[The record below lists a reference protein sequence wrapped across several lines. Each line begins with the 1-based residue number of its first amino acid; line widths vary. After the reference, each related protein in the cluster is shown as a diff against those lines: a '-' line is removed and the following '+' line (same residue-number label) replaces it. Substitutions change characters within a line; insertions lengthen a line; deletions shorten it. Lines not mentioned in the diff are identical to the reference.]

1 MRAGKAPADLLTA
14 DRKRG
19 GISLKTPKRFKLL
32 CLTLMVSLLLT
43 GCALLPT
50 TISDLATGMDD
61 TVTISRDEYERLQ
74 RYAELD
80 EIWQIVEQY
89 YYQEPDTQAMLDG
102 AEMGLLYGLGD
113 PYTYYY
119 TPDQYAQL
127 WADDEGE
134 YAGIGIQIMGD
145 YTTGLCTISRVF
157 LDSPALD
164 AGLRKGDVLTRV
176 EGIDVVTT
184 TLQDAVNI
192 MRGEPGTSVNVQVQR
207 GDQLMDFVVQRAVVH
222 VNWVNS
228 CMLEGHVGYI
238 SLYEFSGDCSPS
250 FAVHLDNLMSQGAKA
265 LVIDLRDNPGGW
277 VDDAQKVAD
286 MFLEEG
292 NVASL
297 VYRDGT
303 TELYTTTTDGKENPI
318 PLVVLVNEYSAS
330 ASEILA
336 GALQD
341 RGRATIV
348 GTQTFGKGVVQYV
361 LPVGTRGAGMQL
373 TVAQYYTPNGNEV
386 HKVGITPD
394 IEATLPEGD
403 TTMYDIGDLNDAQLR
418 KAYEVALEM
427 I

>member
-1 MRAGKAPADLLTA
+1 M
-14 DRKRG
+14 
-19 GISLKTPKRFKLL
+19 KTLSKKRFKLM
-32 CLTLMVSLLLT
+32 CLTLMVLLLLT

-61 TVTISRDEYERLQ
+61 TVTISRAEYERLQ

-134 YAGIGIQIMGD
+134 YAGIGIQIMGN
-145 YTTGLCTISRVF
+145 YATGLCTISRVF

-176 EGIDVVTT
+176 EDIDVVTT

-192 MRGEPGTSVNVQVQR
+192 MRGEPGTPVNVQVQR
-207 GDQLMDFVVQRAVVH
+207 GDQLLDFVVDRAVVH

-228 CMLEGHVGYI
+228 CMLDGDVGYI

-394 IEATLPEGD
+394 IEASLPEGD
-403 TTMYDIGDLNDAQLR
+403 TTMYDIGDLDDAQLK
-418 KAYEVALEM
+418 KAYEVALDLIEP
-427 I
+427 

>member
-1 MRAGKAPADLLTA
+1 M
-14 DRKRG
+14 
-19 GISLKTPKRFKLL
+19 
-32 CLTLMVSLLLT
+32 CLALMVSLMLT

-50 TISDLATGMDD
+50 TVSDVVLGTDD
-61 TVTISRDEYERLQ
+61 TVTISRSEYERLQ

-80 EIWQIVEQY
+80 EIWQIVETY
-89 YYQEPDTQAMLDG
+89 YYQEPDEESMLDG

-119 TPDQYAQL
+119 TPEQYAQL

-145 YTTGLCTISRVF
+145 YITGLCTISRVF

-164 AGLRKGDVLTRV
+164 AGLRKGDILTRV
-176 EGIDVVTT
+176 EDVDVVAT

-192 MRGEPGTSVNVQVQR
+192 MRGEPGTPVNVQVQR
-207 GDQLMDFVVQRAVVH
+207 GDQLLDFVVDRAVVH

-228 CMLEGHVGYI
+228 CMLEGNVGYI

-250 FAVHLDNLMSQGAKA
+250 FAVHLDNLMNEGARS
-265 LVIDLRDNPGGW
+265 LIIDLRDNPGGW

-286 MFLEEG
+286 MFLAEG

-361 LPVGTRGAGMQL
+361 LPVGTRGAGMQI

-403 TTMYDIGDLNDAQLR
+403 TTMYDIGDLSDAQLK
-418 KAYEVALEM
+418 KAHEIALSLTGD
-427 I
+427 

>member
-1 MRAGKAPADLLTA
+1 M
-14 DRKRG
+14 
-19 GISLKTPKRFKLL
+19 

-50 TISDLATGMDD
+50 TISDLVTGADD
-61 TVTISRDEYERLQ
+61 TVTITRAEYDRLQ

-89 YYQEPDTQAMLDG
+89 YYQEPDTEAMLDG

-176 EGIDVVTT
+176 EDIDVVTT

-192 MRGEPGTSVNVQVQR
+192 MRGEPGTPVNVQVQR
-207 GDQLMDFVVQRAVVH
+207 GDQLLDFVVQRAVVH

-228 CMLEGHVGYI
+228 CMLDGDVGYI

-250 FAVHLDNLMSQGAKA
+250 FAVHLDNLMNQGAKA

-403 TTMYDIGDLNDAQLR
+403 TTMYDIGDLDDAQL
-418 KAYEVALEM
+418 KAAYEVALGLIEP
-427 I
+427 

>member
-1 MRAGKAPADLLTA
+1 M
-14 DRKRG
+14 
-19 GISLKTPKRFKLL
+19 KTLSKKRFKLM
-32 CLTLMVSLLLT
+32 CLTLMVLLLLT

-61 TVTISRDEYERLQ
+61 TVTISRAEYERLQ

-134 YAGIGIQIMGD
+134 YAGIGIQIMGN
-145 YTTGLCTISRVF
+145 YATGLCTISRVF

-176 EGIDVVTT
+176 EDIDVVTT
-184 TLQDAVNI
+184 TLRDAVNI
-192 MRGEPGTSVNVQVQR
+192 MRGEPGTPVNVQVQR
-207 GDQLMDFVVQRAVVH
+207 GDQLLDFVVDRAVVH

-228 CMLEGHVGYI
+228 CMLDGDVGYI

-297 VYRDGT
+297 FYGDGT

-403 TTMYDIGDLNDAQLR
+403 TTMYDIGDLDDAQLK
-418 KAYEVALEM
+418 KAYEVALDLIEP
-427 I
+427 

>member
-1 MRAGKAPADLLTA
+1 M
-14 DRKRG
+14 
-19 GISLKTPKRFKLL
+19 KTLSKKRFKLM
-32 CLTLMVSLLLT
+32 CLTLMVLLLLT

-61 TVTISRDEYERLQ
+61 TVTISRAEYERLQ

-134 YAGIGIQIMGD
+134 YAGIGIQIMGN
-145 YTTGLCTISRVF
+145 YATGLCTISRVF

-164 AGLRKGDVLTRV
+164 AGMRKGDVLTRV
-176 EGIDVVTT
+176 EDIDVVTT

-192 MRGEPGTSVNVQVQR
+192 MRGEPGTPVNVQVQR
-207 GDQLMDFVVQRAVVH
+207 GDQLLDFVVDRAVVH

-228 CMLEGHVGYI
+228 CMLDGDVGYI

-403 TTMYDIGDLNDAQLR
+403 TTMYDIGDLDDAQLK
-418 KAYEVALEM
+418 KAYEVALDLIEP
-427 I
+427 

>member
-1 MRAGKAPADLLTA
+1 M
-14 DRKRG
+14 
-19 GISLKTPKRFKLL
+19 KTLSKKRFKLM
-32 CLTLMVSLLLT
+32 CLTLMVLLLLT

-50 TISDLATGMDD
+50 TISDLAAGMDD
-61 TVTISRDEYERLQ
+61 TVTISRAEYERLQ

-134 YAGIGIQIMGD
+134 YAGIGIQIMGN
-145 YTTGLCTISRVF
+145 YATGLCTISRVF

-176 EGIDVVTT
+176 EDIDVVTT

-192 MRGEPGTSVNVQVQR
+192 MRGEPGTPVNVQVQR
-207 GDQLMDFVVQRAVVH
+207 GDQLLDFVVDRAVVH

-228 CMLEGHVGYI
+228 CMLDGDVGYI

-394 IEATLPEGD
+394 IEASLPEGD
-403 TTMYDIGDLNDAQLR
+403 TTMYDIGDLDDDQLK
-418 KAYEVALEM
+418 KAYEVALDLIEP
-427 I
+427 

>member
-1 MRAGKAPADLLTA
+1 M
-14 DRKRG
+14 
-19 GISLKTPKRFKLL
+19 KTLSKKRFKLM
-32 CLTLMVSLLLT
+32 CLTLMVLLLLT

-50 TISDLATGMDD
+50 TISDLAAGMDD
-61 TVTISRDEYERLQ
+61 TVTISRAEYERLQ

-145 YTTGLCTISRVF
+145 YATGLCTISRVF

-176 EGIDVVTT
+176 EDIDVVTT

-192 MRGEPGTSVNVQVQR
+192 MRGEPGTPVNVQVQR
-207 GDQLMDFVVQRAVVH
+207 GDQLLDFVVDRAVVH
-222 VNWVNS
+222 VNWVTS
-228 CMLEGHVGYI
+228 CMLDGDVGYI

-403 TTMYDIGDLNDAQLR
+403 TTMYDIGDLDDAQLK
-418 KAYEVALEM
+418 KAYEVALDLIEP
-427 I
+427 

>member
-1 MRAGKAPADLLTA
+1 M
-14 DRKRG
+14 
-19 GISLKTPKRFKLL
+19 KTPSNKRFKLM
-32 CLTLMVSLLLT
+32 CLALMVSLLLT

-50 TISDLATGMDD
+50 TISDLVTGADD
-61 TVTISRDEYERLQ
+61 TVTISRAEYDRLQ

-89 YYQEPDTQAMLDG
+89 YYQDPDTEAMLDG

-176 EGIDVVTT
+176 EDIDVVTT

-192 MRGEPGTSVNVQVQR
+192 MRGEPGTPVNVQVQR
-207 GDQLMDFVVQRAVVH
+207 GDQLLDFVVQRAVVH

-228 CMLEGHVGYI
+228 CMLDGDVGYI

-250 FAVHLDNLMSQGAKA
+250 FAVHLDNLMNQGAKA

-403 TTMYDIGDLNDAQLR
+403 TTMYDIGDLDDAQL
-418 KAYEVALEM
+418 KAAYEVALDM
-427 I
+427 IEP

>member
-1 MRAGKAPADLLTA
+1 M
-14 DRKRG
+14 
-19 GISLKTPKRFKLL
+19 KTPSNKRFKLM
-32 CLTLMVSLLLT
+32 CLALMVSLLLT

-50 TISDLATGMDD
+50 TISDLVTGADD
-61 TVTISRDEYERLQ
+61 TVTISRAEYERLQ

-89 YYQEPDTQAMLDG
+89 YYQEPDTEAMLDG

-119 TPDQYAQL
+119 TPDQFAQL

-176 EGIDVVTT
+176 EDIDVVTT

-192 MRGEPGTSVNVQVQR
+192 MRGEPGTPVNVQVQR
-207 GDQLMDFVVQRAVVH
+207 GDQLLDFVVQRAVVH

-228 CMLEGHVGYI
+228 CMLDGDVGYI

-250 FAVHLDNLMSQGAKA
+250 FAVHLDNLMNQGAKA

-403 TTMYDIGDLNDAQLR
+403 TTMYDIGDLDDAQL
-418 KAYEVALEM
+418 KAAYEVALGLIEP
-427 I
+427 

>member
-1 MRAGKAPADLLTA
+1 M
-14 DRKRG
+14 
-19 GISLKTPKRFKLL
+19 KTPSNKRFKLM
-32 CLTLMVSLLLT
+32 CLALMVSLLLT

-50 TISDLATGMDD
+50 TISDLVTGADD
-61 TVTISRDEYERLQ
+61 TVTITRAEYERLQ

-89 YYQEPDTQAMLDG
+89 YYQDPDTEAMLDG

-176 EGIDVVTT
+176 EDIDVVTT

-192 MRGEPGTSVNVQVQR
+192 MRGEPGTPVNVQVQR
-207 GDQLMDFVVQRAVVH
+207 GDQLLDFVVQRAVVH

-228 CMLEGHVGYI
+228 CMLDGDVGYI

-250 FAVHLDNLMSQGAKA
+250 FAVHLDNLMNQGAKA

-403 TTMYDIGDLNDAQLR
+403 TTMYDIGDLDDAQL
-418 KAYEVALEM
+418 KAAYEVALDM
-427 I
+427 IEP

>member
-1 MRAGKAPADLLTA
+1 M
-14 DRKRG
+14 
-19 GISLKTPKRFKLL
+19 KTPSNKRFKLM
-32 CLTLMVSLLLT
+32 CLALMVSLLLT

-50 TISDLATGMDD
+50 TISDLVTGADD
-61 TVTISRDEYERLQ
+61 TVTISRAEYERLQ

-89 YYQEPDTQAMLDG
+89 YYQEPDTEAMLDG

-176 EGIDVVTT
+176 EDIDVVTT

-192 MRGEPGTSVNVQVQR
+192 MRGEPGTPVNVQVQR
-207 GDQLMDFVVQRAVVH
+207 GDQLLDFVVQRAVVH

-228 CMLEGHVGYI
+228 CMLDGDVGYI

-250 FAVHLDNLMSQGAKA
+250 FAVHLDNLMNQGAKA

-403 TTMYDIGDLNDAQLR
+403 TTMYDIGDLDDAQL
-418 KAYEVALEM
+418 KAAYEVALDM
-427 I
+427 IEP

>member
-1 MRAGKAPADLLTA
+1 MKHP
-14 DRKRG
+14 
-19 GISLKTPKRFKLL
+19 SQKRFRLM
-32 CLTLMVSLLLT
+32 CLALMVSLMLT

-50 TISDLATGMDD
+50 TVSDAVLGTDD
-61 TVTISRDEYERLQ
+61 TVTISRSEYERLQ

-80 EIWQIVEQY
+80 EIWQIVETY
-89 YYQEPDTQAMLDG
+89 YYQEPDEESMLDG

-119 TPDQYAQL
+119 TPEQYAQL

-145 YTTGLCTISRVF
+145 YITGLCTISRVF

-164 AGLRKGDVLTRV
+164 AGLRKGDILTRV
-176 EGIDVVTT
+176 EDVDVVAT
-184 TLQDAVNI
+184 TLQDALNI
-192 MRGEPGTSVNVQVQR
+192 MRGEPGTPGNVQVQR
-207 GDQLMDFVVQRAVVH
+207 GDQLLDFVVDRAVVH

-228 CMLEGHVGYI
+228 CMLEGNVGYI

-250 FAVHLDNLMSQGAKA
+250 FAVHLDNLMNEGARS
-265 LVIDLRDNPGGW
+265 LIIDLRDNPGGW

-286 MFLEEG
+286 MFLAEG

-361 LPVGTRGAGMQL
+361 LPVGTRGAGMQI

-403 TTMYDIGDLNDAQLR
+403 TTMYDIGDLSDAQLK
-418 KAYEVALEM
+418 KAHEIALSLTGD
-427 I
+427 

>member
-1 MRAGKAPADLLTA
+1 M
-14 DRKRG
+14 
-19 GISLKTPKRFKLL
+19 
-32 CLTLMVSLLLT
+32 CLTLMVLLLLT

-61 TVTISRDEYERLQ
+61 TVTISRAEYERLQ

-145 YTTGLCTISRVF
+145 YATGLCTISRVF

-176 EGIDVVTT
+176 EDIDVVTT

-192 MRGEPGTSVNVQVQR
+192 MRGEPGTPVNVQVQR
-207 GDQLMDFVVQRAVVH
+207 GAQLLDFVVDRAVVH

-228 CMLEGHVGYI
+228 CMLDGDVGYI

-403 TTMYDIGDLNDAQLR
+403 TTMYDIGDLDDAQLK
-418 KAYEVALEM
+418 KAYEVALDLIEP
-427 I
+427 

>member
-1 MRAGKAPADLLTA
+1 M
-14 DRKRG
+14 
-19 GISLKTPKRFKLL
+19 KTLSKKRFKLM
-32 CLTLMVSLLLT
+32 CLTLMVLLLLT

-61 TVTISRDEYERLQ
+61 TVTISRAEYERLQ

-134 YAGIGIQIMGD
+134 YAGIGIQIMGN
-145 YTTGLCTISRVF
+145 YATGLCTISRVF

-176 EGIDVVTT
+176 EDIDVVTT

-192 MRGEPGTSVNVQVQR
+192 MRGEPGTPVNVQVQR
-207 GDQLMDFVVQRAVVH
+207 GDQLLDFVVDRAVVH

-228 CMLEGHVGYI
+228 CMLDGDVGYI

-292 NVASL
+292 NVPSL
-297 VYRDGT
+297 VNGAGT

-403 TTMYDIGDLNDAQLR
+403 TTMYDIGDLDDAQLK
-418 KAYEVALEM
+418 KAYEVALDLIEP
-427 I
+427 

>member
-1 MRAGKAPADLLTA
+1 M
-14 DRKRG
+14 
-19 GISLKTPKRFKLL
+19 KTLSKKRFKLM
-32 CLTLMVSLLLT
+32 CLTLMVLLLLT

-50 TISDLATGMDD
+50 TIGDLATGMDD
-61 TVTISRDEYERLQ
+61 TVTISRAEYERLQ

-134 YAGIGIQIMGD
+134 YAGIGIQIMGN
-145 YTTGLCTISRVF
+145 YATGLCTISRVF

-176 EGIDVVTT
+176 EDIDVVTT

-192 MRGEPGTSVNVQVQR
+192 MRGEPGTPVNVQVQR
-207 GDQLMDFVVQRAVVH
+207 GDQLLDFVVDRAVVH

-228 CMLEGHVGYI
+228 CMLDGDVGYI

-348 GTQTFGKGVVQYV
+348 GMQTFGKGVVQYV

-403 TTMYDIGDLNDAQLR
+403 TTMYDIGDLDDAQLK
-418 KAYEVALEM
+418 KAYEVALDLIEP
-427 I
+427 

>member
-1 MRAGKAPADLLTA
+1 M
-14 DRKRG
+14 
-19 GISLKTPKRFKLL
+19 
-32 CLTLMVSLLLT
+32 CLTLMVLLLLT

-50 TISDLATGMDD
+50 TISDLAAGMDD
-61 TVTISRDEYERLQ
+61 TVTISRAEYERLQ

-145 YTTGLCTISRVF
+145 YATGLCTISRVF

-176 EGIDVVTT
+176 EDIDVVTT

-192 MRGEPGTSVNVQVQR
+192 MRGEPGTPVNVQVQR
-207 GDQLMDFVVQRAVVH
+207 GDQLLDFVVDRAVVH

-228 CMLEGHVGYI
+228 CMLDGDVGYI

-403 TTMYDIGDLNDAQLR
+403 TTMYDIGDLDDAQLK
-418 KAYEVALEM
+418 KAYEVALDLIEPSRLFWGAARCGPPKKSFHLSKNRVY
-427 I
+427 